1 MIGCL
6 KRVGC
11 VVVLLMML
19 ALAVAA
25 WFGRDF
31 WLPML
36 PFGPRAAQ
44 TTGAAWEAPTPQGA
58 LRADAAL
65 KRLQVRNGPAYANI
79 SAGDM
84 IAYVLKEFARNMPS
98 STDSIR
104 TAVVGDRLHV
114 RARVRTAD
122 LGGQAVL
129 GPLAWLLDS
138 ERERVEFGGTLHV
151 IRPGLTEYQVKTFKV
166 REFALP
172 PSLIPTL
179 IRQISRDPR
188 PSDVAPDGLPLTTPP
203 YIGDVRVAGGR
214 ITIYRK
220 P

>member
-11 VVVLLMML
+11 LVVLLMML

-25 WFGRDF
+25 WFGRGF

-44 TTGAAWEAPTPQGA
+44 TADAAWESPTPQGA
-58 LRADAAL
+58 LRADSAL
-65 KRLQVRNGPAYANI
+65 GRLQRKNGPAFANVT
-79 SAGDM
+79 AGDM
-84 IAYVLKEFARNMPS
+84 IAYVLKEFARNLPS
-98 STDSIR
+98 STDSVR
-104 TAVVGDRLHV
+104 AAVIGDRLHV

-138 ERERVEFGGTLHV
+138 EHERVEFGGTLHV
-151 IRPGLTEYQVKTFKV
+151 IRPGFSEYQVKTFRV

-172 PSLIPTL
+172 PSLIPAL

-188 PSDVAPDGLPLTTPP
+188 PPDLASDGLPLTTPP
-203 YIGDVRVAGGR
+203 YIGDVRVTAGR
-214 ITIYRK
+214 ITVYKK